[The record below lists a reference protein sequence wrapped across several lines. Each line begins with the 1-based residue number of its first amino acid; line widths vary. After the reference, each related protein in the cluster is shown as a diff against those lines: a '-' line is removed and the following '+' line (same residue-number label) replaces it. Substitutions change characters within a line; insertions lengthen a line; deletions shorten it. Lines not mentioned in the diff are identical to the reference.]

1 MLTGLQIRAAR
12 ALLRWSAEKL
22 AEAADVAV
30 TTVRRFELED
40 GTPSGNI
47 RTIGAIKRTLEDH
60 FDRYNKIIEEVYPE
74 GTPRLVV
81 PSLRFRRDQV
91 PSGQLVEWL
100 SSRRPIA
107 DLAVEEPPIE
117 RIVAAIYR
125 HGLQRDSHPADT

>member
-1 MLTGLQIRAAR
+1 MRV
-12 ALLRWSAEKL
+12 E
-22 AEAADVAV
+22 
-30 TTVRRFELED
+30 FD
-40 GTPSGNI
+40 GPAPTQ
-47 RTIGAIKRTLEDH
+47 L
-60 FDRYNKIIEEVYPE
+60 PE
-74 GTPRLVV
+74 GVEEEQRGPERLV
-81 PSLRFRRDQV
+81 LRFRRDQV